1 MAEIKLRRY
10 NHTEALKLVKGSKIK
25 RYGKNESDV
34 LNLKHISLHS
44 MSFSKFMLFCFK
56 SIFSIK
62 FTNFR

>member
-25 RYGKNESDV
+25 RYGKNERDV
-34 LNLKHISLHS
+34 LNLKHRSLNS
-44 MSFSKFMLFCFK
+44 MSFFKFILFC
-56 SIFSIK
+56 IYLPFSLK

>member
-1 MAEIKLRRY
+1 MAEIKLKRY

-25 RYGKNESDV
+25 RYGKNV
-34 LNLKHISLHS
+34 LNLKHISLHL